1 MPHPW
6 RSNIRNDVVGGSV
19 SAAAAIPLAMGYGMF
34 ALVSLGDEYFA
45 NGALAGLYSAF
56 FAALVSIFL
65 GDKMPTVYAPRI
77 NSTFSLGAS
86 LYGLVHS
93 ETAVLR
99 AHSIGLILAI
109 FFSVILLGGF
119 FQALFGLIKGRTLL
133 KFTSHP
139 VMAGFQTTAAAL
151 LFLVQLANASGFEE
165 TKPFTFSTGCLL

>member
-93 ETAVLR
+93 GTAVLR
-99 AHSIGLILAI
+99 AHSNWTDPG
-109 FFSVILLGGF
+109 
-119 FQALFGLIKGRTLL
+119 
-133 KFTSHP
+133 H
-139 VMAGFQTTAAAL
+139 L
-151 LFLVQLANASGFEE
+151 LFCHSFRRIFSGAIRTNQGKNLTQIHASPGHGRFPDDGRGAPVPR
-165 TKPFTFSTGCLL
+165 TVGQRKRFRGDQAIHL